1 MTLNEIVRACFI
13 LFTPLLLILH
23 TCGFRPSHGWICKQ
37 ILNQGASFPSSVPVF
52 QRQCS
57 SATWIL
63 WVFRLF
69 PLNTT
74 PTTGPSAALDLQ
86 HGLCKYPTRSRPRCT
101 DERPDASESISV
113 SHERPKW
120 SLERAYGG
128 SRCGCSEVS
137 FERVDE
143 FALYSVA
150 QSKEDEISPNFHSQL
165 EESESVLT
173 IPWLR
178 LSFLQSGC
186 ALTFLLWRQ
195 VIPKH

>member
-13 LFTPLLLILH
+13 LFTPLLHILH

-37 ILNQGASFPSSVPVF
+37 ILNQGASSPAVFLFFRDNAPVPHESSGSFIFFLWTLHQPLGPQLPQTSNTVY
-52 QRQCS
+52 
-57 SATWIL
+57 ANIL
-63 WVFRLF
+63 
-69 PLNTT
+69 PE
-74 PTTGPSAALDLQ
+74 AALAVRMRDQMHL
-86 HGLCKYPTRSRPRCT
+86 K
-101 DERPDASESISV
+101 V
-113 SHERPKW
+113 SHERPKR

-178 LSFLQSGC
+178 LSLLQSGC